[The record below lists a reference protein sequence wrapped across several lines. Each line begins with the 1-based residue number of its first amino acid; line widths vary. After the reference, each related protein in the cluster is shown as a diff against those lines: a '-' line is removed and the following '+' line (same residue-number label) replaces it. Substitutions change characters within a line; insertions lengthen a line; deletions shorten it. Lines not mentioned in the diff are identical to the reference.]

1 MNTKRTL
8 HSKRK
13 ARIRILIRG
22 TASRP
27 RLAVY
32 RSNKTLAVQV
42 IDDEKAHTL
51 VSKTMKGTTIETAKA
66 LGVEVAKACKEKS
79 IKHVVFDRG
88 GYRYH
93 GAVKQLAES
102 AREGGLTI

>member
-1 MNTKRTL
+1 MNTKRKL

-13 ARIRILIRG
+13 ARIRVLIRG

-32 RSNKTLAVQV
+32 RSNKMFVVQV

-51 VSKTMKGTTIETAKA
+51 VSKTTKGTTIAAAKL
-66 LGVEVAKACKEKS
+66 LGAEIARICKTKS
-79 IKHVVFDRG
+79 IEHVVFDRG

-93 GAVKQLAES
+93 GAVKQLADA
-102 AREGGLTI
+102 AREGGLLI